1 MDSDFNLKNL
11 IIVFQLIDT
20 FGIINQRLNDL
31 ILFFGLAYIY
41 YSWGDIKMNLSF
53 LNKQKS
59 DGKKS
64 IRARITLIFI
74 LVIMIMTIAFFFFMM
89 RKDMISNVYQKDMDT
104 NLKLNQLSLELNNN
118 SRIFNLYFQTRDQE
132 DLNSYIES
140 RNMIRELVVELKDN
154 VAEDK
159 DSRIFYRT
167 LSNML
172 VYHDELVNEIFN
184 NKISNAETYQIL
196 TDLRTLYSYMN
207 SHAQKLIISYQDYSS
222 SKYMNLL
229 EEYQAMERRIYT
241 LTILTS
247 IICLFFALVL
257 SNDILKTIDRLSASA
272 RSLSAGHWE
281 VRDIKENK
289 YRELNIMGQTFN
301 LMKHNINKFIK
312 ELKQKSELE
321 NKLNKEKLAS
331 VEKDRLIKETQL
343 MNLQMQIDP
352 HFLFNTLTTVAR
364 IALFEKARK
373 TERLIVAISRILRYN
388 LDNKGKMVEITQD
401 LEVLQAYLSIQQIR
415 FQSQMKFNIQIE
427 GNIAGILVP
436 PMILQ
441 PIVEN
446 AIIHGLADID
456 ENGRIDIKVIKKE
469 KYLEIKIIDNGK
481 GIDSEYL
488 KNIFQKKGGN
498 RGRSTTGLGLAN
510 VKKRLELHYGEE
522 LISINSVLGQGTE
535 VIIQIPLRKGGYR

>member
-1 MDSDFNLKNL
+1 
-11 IIVFQLIDT
+11 
-20 FGIINQRLNDL
+20 
-31 ILFFGLAYIY
+31 
-41 YSWGDIKMNLSF
+41 MNLSI

-118 SRIFNLYFQTRDQE
+118 SRVFNLYFQTRDQE
-132 DLNSYIES
+132 DLNNYIES

-154 VAEDK
+154 VAVDK

-172 VYHDELVNEIFN
+172 LYHDELVSQIFN

-196 TDLRTLYSYMN
+196 TDLRTLYLYMN

-222 SKYMNLL
+222 SKYMDLL

-272 RSLSAGHWE
+272 HSLSAGHWE

-289 YRELNIMGQTFN
+289 YRELNIMGQAFN

-456 ENGRIDIKVIKKE
+456 ENGRIDIKIIKKE